1 MGYFHR
7 EGRRPGSFRGGAD
20 LPSSAWWPAI
30 SWGVA
35 PGFDWPA
42 PLALRS
48 PSAGSTRHATTADPP
63 PAERPAHLADLP
75 SALRPPHSV
84 LLRFLLEKAFRVFRV
99 FRGPPSVL
107 RVLRDGSLDP
117 APIRDGS
124 SPASSGSALRG
135 LCDQIRLLAP
145 LAPLCGQPSAARGA
159 AGPPCR
165 PSSTLRRPDSAP
177 KAVTPPSDRPAPPPP
192 GARAHPPRSPQ
203 SALPSAAAGALV
215 GNCSEDSTGRPNRSI
230 DLSRGGGSG
239 RPVISGALGGR
250 SGRISRG
257 PVTRARASIRL
268 GGGARTSVASR
279 AFSECRP
286 GRFSKAA
293 RASLSA
299 EWTYLIRRRRD
310 ARKTRGRRLA
320 FVK

>member
-1 MGYFHR
+1 M
-7 EGRRPGSFRGGAD
+7 
-20 LPSSAWWPAI
+20 
-30 SWGVA
+30 
-35 PGFDWPA
+35 
-42 PLALRS
+42 ALRS

-203 SALPSAAAGALV
+203 SALPSAGPLGLWSEIAP
-215 GNCSEDSTGRPNRSI
+215 EDSTGRPNRSI
-230 DLSRGGGSG
+230 DLSRGDGSG

-250 SGRISRG
+250 SGRVSRG
-257 PVTRARASIRL
+257 PVTTARASFRAL
-268 GGGARTSVASR
+268 RWRANERCFSGFFGMSPRSLQQSRQGVAERGVDLFDPPTS
-279 AFSECRP
+279 
-286 GRFSKAA
+286 
-293 RASLSA
+293 
-299 EWTYLIRRRRD
+299 
-310 ARKTRGRRLA
+310 
-320 FVK
+320 